1 MTLPGRN
8 QRGLTQPE
16 IDRCL
21 LAWEALC
28 GSQPREL
35 VVTEAI
41 RHSSRTRFVES
52 EGKVYLGADVFPGI
66 GLDANHRLSMIAC
79 LAHELAHAE
88 RFELNFKRPFTWP
101 DNLRDEAETSLHASF
116 HTELSARDQADLVE
130 DAHERLIEWL
140 EQNRSEVNL

>member
-1 MTLPGRN
+1 MTLSGRN
-8 QRGLTQPE
+8 QRGLTPQE

-21 LAWEALC
+21 LAWEVLC

-35 VVTEAI
+35 IVTEAA

-52 EGKVYLGADVFPGI
+52 EGKVYLGADVFPGP
-66 GLDANHRLSMIAC
+66 GVTANNRLSMLAC

-88 RFELNFKRPFTWP
+88 RFELNFRRPFAWP

-116 HTELSARDQADLVE
+116 HPGLSAKDQADLVE
-130 DAHERLIEWL
+130 DANERLIEWI
-140 EQNRSEVNL
+140 EQNRSEANS

>member
-35 VVTEAI
+35 VVTEAA

-52 EGKVYLGADVFPGI
+52 EGRVYLGADVFHGTGI
-66 GLDANHRLSMIAC
+66 SANNRLSMLAC
-79 LAHELAHAE
+79 LAHELAHVE
-88 RFELNFKRPFTWP
+88 RFELNFERPFIWP
-101 DNLRDEAETSLHASF
+101 DNLRDEAEASLHASF
-116 HTELSARDQADLVE
+116 HPRLSVQDRADLVE
-130 DAHERLIEWL
+130 DASERLLEWL
-140 EQNRSEVNL
+140 RQYHSEVS